1 VARLTASL
9 RFMRDMTR
17 EEVEKVARARQ
28 VGVIDLASAR
38 RDRSRPRH
46 MNEVIAG
53 YVRNKKS

>member
-1 VARLTASL
+1 
-9 RFMRDMTR
+9 MRDMTR

-28 VGVIDLASAR
+28 VGVIDLALCEEGIGHAR
-38 RDRSRPRH
+38 DT